1 MAIRLME
8 LKELTGHDVYE
19 LMYAHNSYGEERPF
33 EERRAAFWTAENR
46 YLSDDGD
53 GRGMDALAPA
63 LCRVCPIF
71 NWYGPNQVTLDQWRQ
86 VETLHLAACPEDRP
100 FFREVWY
107 WLEKGNRGADW
118 FWIMGP

>member
-53 GRGMDALAPA
+53 GRGMDAPA
-63 LCRVCPIF
+63 GCAQYSTGMVPTR
-71 NWYGPNQVTLDQWRQ
+71 
-86 VETLHLAACPEDRP
+86 
-100 FFREVWY
+100 
-107 WLEKGNRGADW
+107 
-118 FWIMGP
+118 